1 MDTQKIM
8 RLADI
13 YAERCNDH
21 QRHATEET
29 HHDMMLFRNA
39 LEAEATRLHSVNA
52 ELLEVLQQMQLALS
66 RCFGPHKAEESD
78 RHRALAAS
86 RAAIAEAQE

>member
-13 YAERCNDH
+13 YAERCNNH

-29 HHDMMLFRNA
+29 HHDMMWFSNA
-39 LEAEATRLHSVNA
+39 LEAEATRLHSVIA
-52 ELLEVLQQMQLALS
+52 ELIDVLIRAKDAIEALDGTTVENEKLVDDYRATIAKAQEVL
-66 RCFGPHKAEESD
+66 
-78 RHRALAAS
+78 
-86 RAAIAEAQE
+86 